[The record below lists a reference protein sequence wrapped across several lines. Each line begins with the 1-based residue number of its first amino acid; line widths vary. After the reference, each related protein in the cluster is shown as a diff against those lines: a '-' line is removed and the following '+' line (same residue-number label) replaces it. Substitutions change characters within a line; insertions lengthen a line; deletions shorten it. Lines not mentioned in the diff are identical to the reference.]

1 MRSALFFFMCAWS
14 LGWTIYAFWLRGR
27 VAEIRLRERYILQ
40 RIHLEMSPMRG
51 SLAHMQAVIDAEK
64 PASITRREALE
75 ELLRAE
81 P

>member
-1 MRSALFFFMCAWS
+1 MKDALFFFMCAWS
-14 LGWTIYAFWLRGR
+14 LAWTFYAFWLRSR
-27 VAEIRLRERYILQ
+27 VAALRLRERYILQ

-64 PASITRREALE
+64 PVSITRREVLE